1 MNGKFVTLEGCEG
14 VGKSTQLKYLK
25 EYLEREG
32 VPAVFTREPGGT
44 PLAERIRAVLLDDSL
59 NISPEAEAELF
70 ATERRDHID
79 NFILPALNEG
89 KLVVCDRYLDSSLAY
104 QGFGRG
110 LGLETVLRINAYAV
124 GKCMPDL
131 TVFIDMDPLK
141 SFRKMSGKK
150 IEHDRIE
157 TENAEFHAACYR
169 GFKEIEKLYPERF
182 RSVVPEQD
190 KSSTHGKII
199 EALKK
204 GGVL

>member
-1 MNGKFVTLEGCEG
+1 MYGKFVTLEGCEG

-44 PLAERIRAVLLDDSL
+44 ALAERIRALLLDDSL
-59 NISPEAEAELF
+59 RISPEAEAELF
-70 ATERRDHID
+70 ATARRDHID
-79 NFILPALNEG
+79 NFILPALKEG
-89 KLVVCDRYLDSSLAY
+89 KLVVCDRYVDSSLAY
-104 QGFGRG
+104 QGFGRK
-110 LGLETVLRINAYAV
+110 LGLDAVLDFNRYAV

-141 SFRKMSGKK
+141 SFRKQSGKK

-157 TENAEFHAACYR
+157 TENSEFHAACYR

-182 RSVVPEQD
+182 KSVVPEQD
-190 KSSTHGKII
+190 KSSTHRKII
-199 EALKK
+199 EVLKQ
-204 GGVL
+204 GGII